1 MTKNKNSSLST
12 GMAAKEFNRRTL
24 IKRGAALAAFA
35 PVAPMF
41 VKNAFA
47 ATSGEV
53 NVLMWGEYL
62 PDSVLADFK
71 AKTGITVNHTKI
83 GDNGEIIAKMKAGGG
98 AGFDL
103 ASPTNM
109 RALQWENL
117 GVLAPF
123 DMNKITNIGNVN
135 PGMVAV
141 GERDWNFGGKGS
153 HWVPQLWG
161 TESISW
167 RTDKWTPDGLP
178 SFGDLWE
185 PNPGI
190 DGAFMMGRTYSMMTG
205 CGIWMHHQGKMDF
218 WSSYKDEDT
227 MRKNWEIITEY
238 CIAKKGNLVKFW
250 SGADPQKQGF
260 TSDGVVVGQTW
271 DGPIVSMMKAGEP
284 VAYQTTEEG
293 ALAWVDGITLSA
305 KAENIDEAYELINYS
320 FTPEVGGQTINEIG
334 YNSKF
339 GVDLNKTKIY
349 ESIDQQSVHIA
360 QGVDK
365 DKNKEQGAGDQGL
378 MFGYACNETEELMP
392 IPIQISHD
400 LTRKLAEVRKNST
413 LNWLGPDGKSQVTVK
428 YEDGQPVEY
437 GHTIAIID

>member
-1 MTKNKNSSLST
+1 MKKINKTLK
-12 GMAAKEFNRRTL
+12 AAKVSRRSVL
-24 IKRGAALAAFA
+24 KGAAATGAAA
-35 PVAPMF
+35 AIGPWYIP
-41 VKNAFA
+41 NAFA
-47 ATSGEV
+47 APVV

-62 PDSVLADFK
+62 PDSVVADFK

-83 GDNGEIIAKMKAGGG
+83 GDNGEIISKMKAGGG
-98 AGFDL
+98 AGYDL

-123 DMNKITNIGNVN
+123 DMNRINTSAVN
-135 PGMVAV
+135 PGMLAV
-141 GERDWNFGGKGS
+141 GERDWNFGGNGS

-218 WSSYKDEDT
+218 WSSYNDEDT
-227 MRKNWEIITEY
+227 MRKNWETITDF
-238 CIAKKGNLVKFW
+238 CISKKGNLVKFW

-271 DGPIVSMMKAGEP
+271 DGPIAAMMKAGEP
-284 VAYQTTEEG
+284 VAYQTTDEG
-293 ALAWVDGITLSA
+293 ALAWIDGITLSA
-305 KAENIDEAYELINYS
+305 QAENIDEAYELINYS

-334 YNSKF
+334 YNSAVNGASDFYSPETKALAKAIYPGDTSTKLNPWPPEPPWFADARAEYANKF
-339 GVDLNKTKIY
+339 
-349 ESIDQQSVHIA
+349 
-360 QGVDK
+360 
-365 DKNKEQGAGDQGL
+365 
-378 MFGYACNETEELMP
+378 ET
-392 IPIQISHD
+392 
-400 LTRKLAEVRKNST
+400 A
-413 LNWLGPDGKSQVTVK
+413 
-428 YEDGQPVEY
+428 
-437 GHTIAIID
+437 

>member
-1 MTKNKNSSLST
+1 MKKINKTLK
-12 GMAAKEFNRRTL
+12 AAKVSRRSVL
-24 IKRGAALAAFA
+24 KGAAATGAAA
-35 PVAPMF
+35 AIGPWYIP
-41 VKNAFA
+41 NAFA
-47 ATSGEV
+47 APVV

-62 PDSVLADFK
+62 PDSVVADFK

-83 GDNGEIIAKMKAGGG
+83 GDNGEIISKMKAGGG

-123 DMNKITNIGNVN
+123 DMNRINTSAVN
-135 PGMVAV
+135 PGMLAV
-141 GERDWNFGGKGS
+141 GERDWNFGGNGS

-167 RTDKWTPDGLP
+167 RTDKWQPDGLP
-178 SFGDLWE
+178 SFGDIWE

-227 MRKNWEIITEY
+227 MRKNWETITDY
-238 CIAKKGNLVKFW
+238 CISKKGNLVKFW

-271 DGPIVSMMKAGEP
+271 DGPIAAMMKAGEP
-284 VAYQTTEEG
+284 VAYQTTDEG
-293 ALAWVDGITLSA
+293 ALAWIDGITLSA

-334 YNSKF
+334 YNSAVNGASDFYSPETKALAKAIYPGDTATKLNPWPPEPPWYADARAEYANKF
-339 GVDLNKTKIY
+339 KT
-349 ESIDQQSVHIA
+349 A
-360 QGVDK
+360 
-365 DKNKEQGAGDQGL
+365 
-378 MFGYACNETEELMP
+378 
-392 IPIQISHD
+392 
-400 LTRKLAEVRKNST
+400 
-413 LNWLGPDGKSQVTVK
+413 
-428 YEDGQPVEY
+428 
-437 GHTIAIID
+437 

>member
-1 MTKNKNSSLST
+1 MKKINKTLK
-12 GMAAKEFNRRTL
+12 AAKVSRRSVL
-24 IKRGAALAAFA
+24 KGAAATGAAA
-35 PVAPMF
+35 AIGPWYIP
-41 VKNAFA
+41 NAFA
-47 ATSGEV
+47 APVV

-62 PDSVLADFK
+62 PDSVVADFK

-83 GDNGEIIAKMKAGGG
+83 GDNGEIISKMKAGGG
-98 AGFDL
+98 AGYDL

-123 DMNKITNIGNVN
+123 DMNRINTSAVN
-135 PGMVAV
+135 PGMLAV
-141 GERDWNFGGKGS
+141 GERDWNFGGNGS

-218 WSSYKDEDT
+218 WSSYNDEDT
-227 MRKNWEIITEY
+227 MRKNWETITDF
-238 CIAKKGNLVKFW
+238 CISKKGNLVKFW

-271 DGPIVSMMKAGEP
+271 DGPIAAMMKAGEP
-284 VAYQTTEEG
+284 VAYQTTDEG
-293 ALAWVDGITLSA
+293 ALAWIDGITLSA

-334 YNSKF
+334 YNSAVNGASDFYSPETKALAKAIYPGDTSTKLNPWPPEPPWFADARAEYANKF
-339 GVDLNKTKIY
+339 
-349 ESIDQQSVHIA
+349 
-360 QGVDK
+360 
-365 DKNKEQGAGDQGL
+365 
-378 MFGYACNETEELMP
+378 ET
-392 IPIQISHD
+392 
-400 LTRKLAEVRKNST
+400 A
-413 LNWLGPDGKSQVTVK
+413 
-428 YEDGQPVEY
+428 
-437 GHTIAIID
+437 

>member
-1 MTKNKNSSLST
+1 MKKINKTLK
-12 GMAAKEFNRRTL
+12 AAKVSRRSVL
-24 IKRGAALAAFA
+24 KGAAATGAAA
-35 PVAPMF
+35 AIGPWYIP
-41 VKNAFA
+41 NAFA
-47 ATSGEV
+47 APVV

-62 PDSVLADFK
+62 PDSVVADFK

-83 GDNGEIIAKMKAGGG
+83 GDNGAIISKMKAGGG
-98 AGFDL
+98 AGYDL

-123 DMNKITNIGNVN
+123 DMNRINTSAVN
-135 PGMVAV
+135 PGMLAV
-141 GERDWNFGGKGS
+141 GERDWNFGGNGS
-153 HWVPQLWG
+153 HWVPQVWG

-218 WSSYKDEDT
+218 WSSYNDEDT
-227 MRKNWEIITEY
+227 MRKNWETITDF
-238 CIAKKGNLVKFW
+238 CISKKGNLVKFW

-271 DGPIVSMMKAGEP
+271 DGPIAAMMKAGEP
-284 VAYQTTEEG
+284 VAYQTTDEG
-293 ALAWVDGITLSA
+293 ALAWIDGITLSA

-334 YNSKF
+334 YNSAVNGASDFYSPETKALAKAIYPGDTSTKLNPWPPEPPWFADARAEYANKF
-339 GVDLNKTKIY
+339 
-349 ESIDQQSVHIA
+349 
-360 QGVDK
+360 
-365 DKNKEQGAGDQGL
+365 
-378 MFGYACNETEELMP
+378 ET
-392 IPIQISHD
+392 
-400 LTRKLAEVRKNST
+400 A
-413 LNWLGPDGKSQVTVK
+413 
-428 YEDGQPVEY
+428 
-437 GHTIAIID
+437 

>member
-1 MTKNKNSSLST
+1 MKKINKTLK
-12 GMAAKEFNRRTL
+12 AAKVSRRSVL
-24 IKRGAALAAFA
+24 KGAAATGAAA
-35 PVAPMF
+35 AIGPWYIP
-41 VKNAFA
+41 NAFA
-47 ATSGEV
+47 APVV

-62 PDSVLADFK
+62 PDSVVADFK

-83 GDNGEIIAKMKAGGG
+83 GDNGEIISKMKAGGG
-98 AGFDL
+98 AGYDL

-123 DMNKITNIGNVN
+123 DMNRINTSAVN
-135 PGMVAV
+135 PGMLAV
-141 GERDWNFGGKGS
+141 GERDWNFGGNGS

-218 WSSYKDEDT
+218 WSSYNDEDT
-227 MRKNWEIITEY
+227 MRKNWETITDFF
-238 CIAKKGNLVKFW
+238 ISKKGNLVKFW

-271 DGPIVSMMKAGEP
+271 DGPIAAMMKAGEP
-284 VAYQTTEEG
+284 VAYQTTDEG
-293 ALAWVDGITLSA
+293 ALAWIDGITLSA

-334 YNSKF
+334 YNSAVNGASDFYSPETKALAKAIYPGDTSTKLNPWPPEPPWFADARAEYANKF
-339 GVDLNKTKIY
+339 
-349 ESIDQQSVHIA
+349 
-360 QGVDK
+360 
-365 DKNKEQGAGDQGL
+365 
-378 MFGYACNETEELMP
+378 ET
-392 IPIQISHD
+392 
-400 LTRKLAEVRKNST
+400 A
-413 LNWLGPDGKSQVTVK
+413 
-428 YEDGQPVEY
+428 
-437 GHTIAIID
+437 

>member
-1 MTKNKNSSLST
+1 MKKINKTLK
-12 GMAAKEFNRRTL
+12 AAKVSRRSVL
-24 IKRGAALAAFA
+24 KGAAATGAAA
-35 PVAPMF
+35 AIGPWYIP
-41 VKNAFA
+41 NAFA
-47 ATSGEV
+47 APVV

-62 PDSVLADFK
+62 PDSVVADFK

-83 GDNGEIIAKMKAGGG
+83 GDNGEIISKMKAGGG
-98 AGFDL
+98 AGYDL

-123 DMNKITNIGNVN
+123 DMNRINTSAVN
-135 PGMVAV
+135 PGMLAV
-141 GERDWNFGGKGS
+141 GERDWNFGGNGS

-218 WSSYKDEDT
+218 WSSYNDEDT
-227 MRKNWEIITEY
+227 MRKNWETITDF
-238 CIAKKGNLVKFW
+238 CISKKGNLVKFR

-271 DGPIVSMMKAGEP
+271 DGPIAAMMKAGEP
-284 VAYQTTEEG
+284 VAYQTTDEG
-293 ALAWVDGITLSA
+293 ALAWIDGITLSA

-334 YNSKF
+334 YNSAVNGASDFYSPETKALAKAIYPGDTSTKLNPWPPEPPWFADARAEYANKF
-339 GVDLNKTKIY
+339 
-349 ESIDQQSVHIA
+349 
-360 QGVDK
+360 
-365 DKNKEQGAGDQGL
+365 
-378 MFGYACNETEELMP
+378 ET
-392 IPIQISHD
+392 
-400 LTRKLAEVRKNST
+400 A
-413 LNWLGPDGKSQVTVK
+413 
-428 YEDGQPVEY
+428 
-437 GHTIAIID
+437 

>member
-1 MTKNKNSSLST
+1 MKKINKTLK
-12 GMAAKEFNRRTL
+12 AAKVSRRSVL
-24 IKRGAALAAFA
+24 KGAAASGAAA
-35 PVAPMF
+35 AIGPWYIP
-41 VKNAFA
+41 NAFA
-47 ATSGEV
+47 APVV

-62 PDSVLADFK
+62 PDSVVADFK

-83 GDNGEIIAKMKAGGG
+83 GDNGEIISKMKAGGG
-98 AGFDL
+98 AGYDL

-123 DMNKITNIGNVN
+123 DMNRINTSAVN
-135 PGMVAV
+135 PGMLAV
-141 GERDWNFGGKGS
+141 GERDWNFGGNGS

-218 WSSYKDEDT
+218 WSSYNDEDT
-227 MRKNWEIITEY
+227 MRKNWETITDF
-238 CIAKKGNLVKFW
+238 CISKKGNLVKFW

-271 DGPIVSMMKAGEP
+271 DGPIAAMMKAGEP
-284 VAYQTTEEG
+284 VAYQTTDEG
-293 ALAWVDGITLSA
+293 ALAWIDGITLSA

-334 YNSKF
+334 YNSAVNGASDFYSPETKALAKAIYPGDTSTKLNPWPPEPPWFADARAEYANKF
-339 GVDLNKTKIY
+339 
-349 ESIDQQSVHIA
+349 
-360 QGVDK
+360 
-365 DKNKEQGAGDQGL
+365 
-378 MFGYACNETEELMP
+378 ET
-392 IPIQISHD
+392 
-400 LTRKLAEVRKNST
+400 A
-413 LNWLGPDGKSQVTVK
+413 
-428 YEDGQPVEY
+428 
-437 GHTIAIID
+437 

>member
-1 MTKNKNSSLST
+1 MKKINKTLK
-12 GMAAKEFNRRTL
+12 AAKVSRRSVL
-24 IKRGAALAAFA
+24 KGAAATGAAA
-35 PVAPMF
+35 AIGPWYIP
-41 VKNAFA
+41 NAFA
-47 ATSGEV
+47 APVV

-62 PDSVLADFK
+62 PDSVVADFK

-83 GDNGEIIAKMKAGGG
+83 GDNGEIISKMKAGGG
-98 AGFDL
+98 AGYDL

-123 DMNKITNIGNVN
+123 DMNRINTSAVN
-135 PGMVAV
+135 PGMLAV
-141 GERDWNFGGKGS
+141 GERDWNFGGNGS

-218 WSSYKDEDT
+218 WSSYNDEDT
-227 MRKNWEIITEY
+227 MRKNWETITDF
-238 CIAKKGNLVKFW
+238 CISKKENLVKFW

-271 DGPIVSMMKAGEP
+271 DGPIAAMMKAGEP
-284 VAYQTTEEG
+284 VAYQTTDEG
-293 ALAWVDGITLSA
+293 ALAWIDGITLSA

-334 YNSKF
+334 YNSAVNGASDFYSPETKALAKAIYPGDTSTKLNPWPPEPPWFADARAEYANKF
-339 GVDLNKTKIY
+339 
-349 ESIDQQSVHIA
+349 
-360 QGVDK
+360 
-365 DKNKEQGAGDQGL
+365 
-378 MFGYACNETEELMP
+378 ET
-392 IPIQISHD
+392 
-400 LTRKLAEVRKNST
+400 A
-413 LNWLGPDGKSQVTVK
+413 
-428 YEDGQPVEY
+428 
-437 GHTIAIID
+437 

>member
-1 MTKNKNSSLST
+1 MTKINKTLK
-12 GMAAKEFNRRTL
+12 AAKVSRRSVL
-24 IKRGAALAAFA
+24 KGAAATGAAA
-35 PVAPMF
+35 AIGPWYIP
-41 VKNAFA
+41 NAFA
-47 ATSGEV
+47 APVV

-62 PDSVLADFK
+62 PDSVVADFK

-83 GDNGEIIAKMKAGGG
+83 GDNGEIISKMKAGGG

-123 DMNKITNIGNVN
+123 DMNRINTSAVN
-135 PGMVAV
+135 PGMLAV
-141 GERDWNFGGKGS
+141 GERDWNFGGNGS

-167 RTDKWTPDGLP
+167 RTDKWQPDGLP
-178 SFGDLWE
+178 SFGDIWE

-227 MRKNWEIITEY
+227 MRKNWETITDY
-238 CIAKKGNLVKFW
+238 CISKKGNLVKFW

-271 DGPIVSMMKAGEP
+271 DGPIAAMMKAGEP
-284 VAYQTTEEG
+284 VAYQTTDEG
-293 ALAWVDGITLSA
+293 ALAWIDGITLSA

-320 FTPEVGGQTINEIG
+320 FTPEVGGQTVNEIG
-334 YNSKF
+334 YNSAVNGASDHYSDETKALAKAIYPGDTSTKLNPWPPEPPWYADARAEYANKF
-339 GVDLNKTKIY
+339 
-349 ESIDQQSVHIA
+349 
-360 QGVDK
+360 
-365 DKNKEQGAGDQGL
+365 
-378 MFGYACNETEELMP
+378 ET
-392 IPIQISHD
+392 
-400 LTRKLAEVRKNST
+400 A
-413 LNWLGPDGKSQVTVK
+413 
-428 YEDGQPVEY
+428 
-437 GHTIAIID
+437 

>member
-1 MTKNKNSSLST
+1 MKKINKTLK
-12 GMAAKEFNRRTL
+12 AAKVSRRSVL
-24 IKRGAALAAFA
+24 KGAAATGAAA
-35 PVAPMF
+35 AIGPWYIP
-41 VKNAFA
+41 NAFA
-47 ATSGEV
+47 APVV

-62 PDSVLADFK
+62 PDSVVADFK

-83 GDNGEIIAKMKAGGG
+83 GDNGEIISKMKAGGG

-123 DMNKITNIGNVN
+123 DMNRINTSAVN
-135 PGMVAV
+135 PGMLAV
-141 GERDWNFGGKGS
+141 GERDWNFGGNGS

-167 RTDKWTPDGLP
+167 RTDKWQPDGLP
-178 SFGDLWE
+178 SFGDIWE

-227 MRKNWEIITEY
+227 MRKNWETITDY
-238 CIAKKGNLVKFW
+238 CISKKGNLVKFW

-271 DGPIVSMMKAGEP
+271 DGPIAAMMKAGEP
-284 VAYQTTEEG
+284 VAYQTTDEG
-293 ALAWVDGITLSA
+293 ALAWIDGITLSA

-320 FTPEVGGQTINEIG
+320 FTPEVGCQTINEIG
-334 YNSKF
+334 YNSAVNGASDFYSPETKALAKAIYPGDTATKLNPWPPEPPWYADARAEYANKF
-339 GVDLNKTKIY
+339 
-349 ESIDQQSVHIA
+349 
-360 QGVDK
+360 
-365 DKNKEQGAGDQGL
+365 
-378 MFGYACNETEELMP
+378 ET
-392 IPIQISHD
+392 
-400 LTRKLAEVRKNST
+400 A
-413 LNWLGPDGKSQVTVK
+413 
-428 YEDGQPVEY
+428 
-437 GHTIAIID
+437 

>member
-1 MTKNKNSSLST
+1 VKKINKTLK
-12 GMAAKEFNRRTL
+12 AAKVSRRSVL
-24 IKRGAALAAFA
+24 KGAAATGAAA
-35 PVAPMF
+35 AIGPWYIP
-41 VKNAFA
+41 NAFA
-47 ATSGEV
+47 APVV

-62 PDSVLADFK
+62 PDSVVADFK

-83 GDNGEIIAKMKAGGG
+83 GDNGEIISKMKAGGG

-117 GVLAPF
+117 GVLSPF
-123 DMNKITNIGNVN
+123 DMNKINTSAVN
-135 PGMVAV
+135 PGMLAV
-141 GERDWNFGGKGS
+141 GERDWNFGGNGS

-167 RTDKWTPDGLP
+167 RTDKWQPDGLP
-178 SFGDLWE
+178 SFGDIWE

-227 MRKNWEIITEY
+227 MRKNWETITDF
-238 CIAKKGNLVKFW
+238 CISKKGNLVKFW

-271 DGPIVSMMKAGEP
+271 DGPIAAMMKAGEP
-284 VAYQTTEEG
+284 VAYQTTDEG
-293 ALAWVDGITLSA
+293 ALAWIDGITLSA

-334 YNSKF
+334 YNSAVNGASDFYSPETKALAKAIYPGDTATKLNPWPPEPPWYADARAEYANKF
-339 GVDLNKTKIY
+339 
-349 ESIDQQSVHIA
+349 
-360 QGVDK
+360 
-365 DKNKEQGAGDQGL
+365 
-378 MFGYACNETEELMP
+378 ET
-392 IPIQISHD
+392 
-400 LTRKLAEVRKNST
+400 A
-413 LNWLGPDGKSQVTVK
+413 
-428 YEDGQPVEY
+428 
-437 GHTIAIID
+437 

>member
-1 MTKNKNSSLST
+1 MKKINKTLK
-12 GMAAKEFNRRTL
+12 AAKVSRRSVL
-24 IKRGAALAAFA
+24 KGAAATGAAA
-35 PVAPMF
+35 AIGPWYIP
-41 VKNAFA
+41 NAFA
-47 ATSGEV
+47 APVV

-62 PDSVLADFK
+62 PDSVVADFK
-71 AKTGITVNHTKI
+71 SKTGITVNHTKI
-83 GDNGEIIAKMKAGGG
+83 GDNGEIISKMKAGGG
-98 AGFDL
+98 AGYDL

-123 DMNKITNIGNVN
+123 DMNRINTSAVN
-135 PGMVAV
+135 PGMLAV
-141 GERDWNFGGKGS
+141 GERDWNFGGNGS

-218 WSSYKDEDT
+218 WSSYNDEDT
-227 MRKNWEIITEY
+227 MRKNWETITDF
-238 CIAKKGNLVKFW
+238 CISKKGNLVKFW

-271 DGPIVSMMKAGEP
+271 DGPIAAMMKAGEP
-284 VAYQTTEEG
+284 VAYQTTDEG
-293 ALAWVDGITLSA
+293 ALAWIDGITLSA

-334 YNSKF
+334 YNSAVNGASDFYSPETKALAKAIYPGDTSTKLNPWPPEPPWFADARAEYANKF
-339 GVDLNKTKIY
+339 
-349 ESIDQQSVHIA
+349 
-360 QGVDK
+360 
-365 DKNKEQGAGDQGL
+365 
-378 MFGYACNETEELMP
+378 ET
-392 IPIQISHD
+392 
-400 LTRKLAEVRKNST
+400 A
-413 LNWLGPDGKSQVTVK
+413 
-428 YEDGQPVEY
+428 
-437 GHTIAIID
+437 